1 MEAEI
6 RTVSQKAVHQL
17 QRIRLLVA
25 ALGERLPQPWWR
37 SQFLTPTGVRY
48 VERIFPRLPLAAA
61 LASVTLA
68 ARREHDA
75 NLAIQTYHLFRLPP
89 HLEDLLS
96 ESVRDGALDAN
107 DLPDTVEALTKELE
121 QIHVGD
127 SPSTATGPKSLGKI
141 NELLSPDTL
150 GRMASMYAAAAR
162 EQTRVYPYFETDGD
176 E

>member
-1 MEAEI
+1 MP
-6 RTVSQKAVHQL
+6 QKAVYQL
-17 QRIRLLVA
+17 LRMRLLVA

-37 SQFLTPTGVRY
+37 SQFLTPTGLRY

-75 NLAIQTYHLFRLPP
+75 NLGIQTYHLFGLLP
-89 HLEDLLS
+89 HLEGQLA
-96 ESVRDGALDAN
+96 ESVRDEALGAN
-107 DLPDTVEALTKELE
+107 DLPDRVEALTKELE

-127 SPSTATGPKSLGKI
+127 SPSTVTGPKSLGKI
-141 NELLSPDTL
+141 NEMLNPDTL

-162 EQTRVYPYFETDGD
+162 EQIRVYPYFETDGD